1 MKKGI
6 IVLLLLIT
14 GSVWAGNRQKNE
26 NQKDSDYVV
35 LASEAVRADSGWRG
49 VVETLQALHAAE
61 VLFYSVSPEETLE
74 ELRRL
79 SPRYVAVVEKPEK
92 INIEFVIG
100 MHTLSRKVTPGIF
113 AGFIWGM

>member
-49 VVETLQALHAAE
+49 VVETLQALHAA
-61 VLFYSVSPEETLE
+61 
-74 ELRRL
+74 
-79 SPRYVAVVEKPEK
+79 
-92 INIEFVIG
+92 
-100 MHTLSRKVTPGIF
+100 
-113 AGFIWGM
+113 